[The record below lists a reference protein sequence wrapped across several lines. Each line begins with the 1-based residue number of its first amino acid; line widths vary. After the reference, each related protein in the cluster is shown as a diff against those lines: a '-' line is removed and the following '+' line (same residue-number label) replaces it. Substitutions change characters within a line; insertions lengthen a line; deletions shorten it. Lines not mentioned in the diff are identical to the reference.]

1 MRRNLVMLMA
11 LSVAACSQVDP
22 GAPRTATS
30 QSATGS
36 ATLNWSPV
44 TQSTD
49 GTILTDLAG
58 YTVYYGASPLALDTA
73 VVLSDPNQT
82 TYIVAP
88 LTAGTWYFAVSAYT
102 TTGVQGQLSNVAT
115 KAITAAAEQ

>member
-1 MRRNLVMLMA
+1 MRLNLGMLLA
-11 LSVAACSQVDP
+11 LGVAACSEVNP

-30 QSATGS
+30 QVATGS

-44 TQSTD
+44 TQNTD

-58 YTVYYGASPLALDTA
+58 YTVYYGASPAALNTS
-73 VVLSDPNQT
+73 VVLSDPNQS

-88 LTAGTWYFAVSAYT
+88 LTSGTWYFAVSAYT
-102 TTGVQGQLSNVAT
+102 TRGVQGQLSNVAAKT
-115 KAITAAAEQ
+115 ITAAAEQ

>member
-1 MRRNLVMLMA
+1 MRLNFGILLA
-11 LSVAACSQVDP
+11 LTAVACSQVNP
-22 GAPRTATS
+22 GAPGAATS

-44 TQSTD
+44 TQNTD

-58 YTVYYGASPLALDTA
+58 YTVYYGASPDALNTA
-73 VVLSDPNQT
+73 VVLSDPSQT

-102 TTGVQGQLSNVAT
+102 TKGIQGELSNVAAKT
-115 KAITAAAEQ
+115 ITAAAEQ